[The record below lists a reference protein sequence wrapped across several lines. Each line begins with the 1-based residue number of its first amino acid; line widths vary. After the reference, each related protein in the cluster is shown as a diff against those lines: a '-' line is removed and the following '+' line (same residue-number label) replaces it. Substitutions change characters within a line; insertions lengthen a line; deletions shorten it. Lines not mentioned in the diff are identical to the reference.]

1 MISLAALVLAIL
13 VQAPAQTPVPAP
25 VPTPL
30 HIEPLSPPTIAYP
43 ADAKA
48 ARISGT
54 VHLEINVDPT
64 GKVTAVKALDGP
76 TQLRQAAID
85 AYSRVTYAPLLKNN
99 IPTPAIVS
107 TAVNFTLAEAPPDND
122 MQVNAKFQPL
132 HTNCQQLSLDKAP
145 TALDTCRQALAMSQ
159 RFTPGTELE
168 ARATAFNDVVLLLI
182 AGGKYDGS
190 GKRVPNP
197 NLPEAGLFADQAVDL
212 VNALAKT
219 SPHKPAVAT
228 AYITRAEVRSLAGDL
243 RGSAADCS
251 VAEDVLNTILQDQA
265 KRDPLTGDPAKR
277 DEIEN
282 ERAGNYRVELR
293 DTYLLHAIVLERDHK
308 GKEAKLYRNKAE
320 HI

>member
-1 MISLAALVLAIL
+1 VIALFTLAFLLA
-13 VQAPAQTPVPAP
+13 QAQSPAP
-25 VPTPL
+25 PPVN
-30 HIEPLSPPTIAYP
+30 IEPITLPPIVYP
-43 ADAKA
+43 ADAKT
-48 ARISGT
+48 ARITGT
-54 VHLEINVDPT
+54 VHLQINIDVT
-64 GKVTAVKALDGP
+64 GKVSAVNALDGP
-76 TQLRQAAID
+76 VQLRQAAID
-85 AYSRVTYAPLLKNN
+85 AYSHVTYAPLIKNN
-99 IPTPAIVS
+99 RPAPAIVT
-107 TAVNFTLAEAPPDND
+107 TAVNFTLSEAPPDND

-190 GKRVPNP
+190 GKRVTNP
-197 NLPEAGLFADQAVDL
+197 SLPEAGLFADQAVTL
-212 VNALAKT
+212 VDALART

-243 RGSAADCS
+243 RGSAADCLI
-251 VAEDVLNTILQDQA
+251 AEDVLNTILQDQA

-308 GKEAKLYRNKAE
+308 TKEAKLYRNKAD

>member
-1 MISLAALVLAIL
+1 MISLVALALAIL
-13 VQAPAQTPVPAP
+13 IQAPAQASAP
-25 VPTPL
+25 IN
-30 HIEPLSPPTIAYP
+30 IEPITPPTITYP

-48 ARISGT
+48 ARITGT

-76 TQLRQAAID
+76 PQLRQAAID
-85 AYSRVTYAPLLKNN
+85 AYSHVAYRPLLKNN
-99 IPTPAIVS
+99 LPAPAIVS
-107 TAVNFTLAEAPPDND
+107 TAVNFTLSEAPPDND

-132 HTNCQQLSLDKAP
+132 HTNCQQLSADKAAN
-145 TALDTCRQALAMSQ
+145 ALDTCRQALAMSQ

-182 AGGKYDGS
+182 AAGKYDGS
-190 GKRVPNP
+190 GKRIANP
-197 NLPEAGLFADQAVDL
+197 NLPEAGLLADQAVTL
-212 VNALAKT
+212 VDALAKT

-243 RGSAADCS
+243 HGSEADCT
-251 VAEDVLNTILQDQA
+251 VAEDVLSTILQDQA
-265 KRDPLTGDPAKR
+265 KRDPLLGDPAKR

-293 DTYLLHAIVLERDHK
+293 DTYLLHSVVLERDHRTK
-308 GKEAKLYRNKAE
+308 DAKLYRNKAD